1 MNVFLIIFGVG
12 LSVLGG
18 YSIIRPQKIVDIGTR
33 GSFED
38 STLSDRGDL
47 IQRGKGALVV
57 FLGVMTIFAGLL
69 I

>member
-1 MNVFLIIFGVG
+1 MSAFLITFGVG

-18 YSIIRPQKIVDIGTR
+18 YSIIRPQKIVDIRSKGR
-33 GSFED
+33 FED